1 MKLPF
6 PHHYCI
12 DTSAL
17 IDLKFL
23 YSPNTFLSLWRD
35 IEKLVENKQLISPQQ
50 VFEEL
55 NEYEDKEDILLNWV
69 KKHKKMFM
77 DLDEE
82 QSNLVKDILRNFSGL
97 IDTNKS
103 TPDADPF
110 VIALSATEGHTVITS
125 EKMSLPNERPR
136 IPNVCK
142 HYNVKCISLQELFTE
157 QGWKY

>member
-1 MKLPF
+1 
-6 PHHYCI
+6 
-12 DTSAL
+12 
-17 IDLKFL
+17 
-23 YSPNTFLSLWRD
+23 
-35 IEKLVENKQLISPQQ
+35 
-50 VFEEL
+50 
-55 NEYEDKEDILLNWV
+55 
-69 KKHKKMFM
+69 MFM